1 MSTFARRH
9 SAQHHTCTCG
19 RFAPSP
25 TGRIHLGNIY
35 SMLIAW
41 LSARSQQGRVV
52 MRIEDL
58 DPRAAN
64 KQWTTMLRD
73 DTQKLGLYWDGD
85 VVYQHD
91 RIELYQEALSCL
103 EESDLIYPCFCTRA
117 DLHAASA
124 PHASDGTPL
133 YAGTCRDLTTEQ
145 IAHRM
150 RTRKPA
156 MRLKVPNKEIQFED
170 RNFGTITEN
179 LADECG
185 DFVVQRSDQIYAYQL
200 VVVIDDALMGVNE
213 VVRGSDLLGSCAR
226 QIYLQDLLGFDHP
239 SYAHIPLLI
248 APDGHR
254 LSKRNQ
260 DCSIDELLR
269 IFGSA
274 EALLGKLAYA
284 TGLAP
289 TDEPTT
295 AEKLVEIFDWDLVR
309 AMPRSIVIDDTFF
322 S

>member
-1 MSTFARRH
+1 
-9 SAQHHTCTCG
+9 
-19 RFAPSP
+19 
-25 TGRIHLGNIY
+25 
-35 SMLIAW
+35 MLVAW
-41 LSARSQQGRVV
+41 LSARSQQGRIV

-64 KQWTTMLRD
+64 KQWTTMLLD
-73 DTQKLGLYWDGD
+73 DTRKLGLYWDGD

-91 RIELYQEALSCL
+91 RIEMYQDALNCL
-103 EESDLIYPCFCTRA
+103 TNQNLTYPCFCTRA

-133 YAGTCRDLTTEQ
+133 YAGTCRNLKPYQIEKKTLT
-145 IAHRM
+145 RN
-150 RTRKPA
+150 PA
-156 MRLKVPNKEIQFED
+156 TRLKVPAQTIQFED
-170 RNFGTITEN
+170 RTFGSITEN
-179 LADECG
+179 LLTECG
-185 DFVVQRSDQIYAYQL
+185 DFVIQRSDRIYAYQL

-213 VVRGSDLLGSCAR
+213 VIRGSDLLGSTAR
-226 QIYLQDLLGFDHP
+226 QIYLQNLLGFDHP
-239 SYAHIPLLI
+239 AYAHIPLLI

-269 IFGSA
+269 IFGST

-284 TGLAP
+284 TGLASSDKP
-289 TDEPTT
+289 TS
-295 AEKLVEIFDWDLVR
+295 AEKLVESFDWELIR

>member
-1 MSTFARRH
+1 MSTFARKYP
-9 SAQHHTCTCG
+9 AQRYNCTCG

-35 SMLIAW
+35 SMLVAW
-41 LSARSQQGRVV
+41 LSARSQQGRIV

-64 KQWTTMLRD
+64 KQWTTMLLD
-73 DTQKLGLYWDGD
+73 DTRKLGLYWDGD

-91 RIELYQEALSCL
+91 RIEMYQDALNCL
-103 EESDLIYPCFCTRA
+103 TNQNLTYPCFCTRA

-133 YAGTCRDLTTEQ
+133 YAGTCRNLKPYQIEKKTLT
-145 IAHRM
+145 RN
-150 RTRKPA
+150 PA
-156 MRLKVPNKEIQFED
+156 TRLKVPAQTIQFED
-170 RNFGTITEN
+170 RTFGSITEN
-179 LADECG
+179 LLTECG
-185 DFVVQRSDQIYAYQL
+185 DFVIQRSDRIYAYQL

-213 VVRGSDLLGSCAR
+213 VIRGSDLLGSTAR
-226 QIYLQDLLGFDHP
+226 QIYLQNLLGFDHP
-239 SYAHIPLLI
+239 AYAHIPLLI

-269 IFGSA
+269 IFGST

-284 TGLAP
+284 TGLASSDKP
-289 TDEPTT
+289 TS
-295 AEKLVEIFDWDLVR
+295 AEKLVESFDWELIR